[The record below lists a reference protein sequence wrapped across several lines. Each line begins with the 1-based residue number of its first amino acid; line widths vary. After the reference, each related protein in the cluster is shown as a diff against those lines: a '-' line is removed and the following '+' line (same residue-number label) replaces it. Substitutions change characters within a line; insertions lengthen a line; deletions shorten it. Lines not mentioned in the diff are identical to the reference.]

1 MPDSKKQILRAAKSG
16 DATAV
21 KTLLDTDAHLIDA
34 RDKDDSTPLHCAVWK
49 GHLEVVSTLLD
60 AGADVNAVNQND
72 HWGNTPLH
80 AAAHANHAAIAQLL
94 IERGANL
101 DARDAGGR
109 TPLDHTAFHK
119 ATSVAKVLRQTTAS
133 KK

>member
-1 MPDSKKQILRAAKSG
+1 MPDPRKEIFKAAKSG
-16 DATAV
+16 DADRVRA
-21 KTLLDTDAHLIDA
+21 LLASDAQLIDA

-49 GHLEVVSTLLD
+49 GHLSVVSTLLNE
-60 AGADVNAVNQND
+60 GADINAVNQND

-101 DARDAGGR
+101 DARDVNGR

-119 ATSVAKVLRQTTAS
+119 ATSVAKLLQQKTN

>member
-1 MPDSKKQILRAAKSG
+1 MPDPQKEILKAAKSG
-16 DATAV
+16 DTVAV
-21 KTLLDTDAHLIDA
+21 KALLKTDADLLNA

-49 GHLEVVSTLLD
+49 GHLQVVSTLLD
-60 AGADVNAVNQND
+60 AGADVNALNQND

-80 AAAHANHAAIAQLL
+80 AAAHANHTEIAHLL
-94 IERGANL
+94 IQRGANIE
-101 DARDAGGR
+101 ARDANGR

-119 ATSVAKVLRQTTAS
+119 AKAVAKLLQQTTAA

>member
-1 MPDSKKQILRAAKSG
+1 MPDAKKQILKAAKSG
-16 DATAV
+16 DAAAV
-21 KTLLDTDAHLIDA
+21 KTLLDSDAHLIDA

-49 GHLEVVSTLLD
+49 GQLEVVSTLLD

-80 AAAHANHAAIAQLL
+80 AAAHANHAAIAELL
-94 IERGANL
+94 IDRGAKL

-119 ATSVAKVLRQTTAS
+119 ATAVAKLLQQTTAS

>member
-1 MPDSKKQILRAAKSG
+1 MPDAKKEIFKAAKSG
-16 DATAV
+16 DEDRVRA
-21 KTLLDTDAHLIDA
+21 LLDSDAQLINA
-34 RDKDDSTPLHCAVWK
+34 RDTDDSTPLHCAVWK
-49 GHLEVVSTLLD
+49 GHLSVVSTLLN

-80 AAAHANHAAIAQLL
+80 AAAHANHTAIAQLL

-101 DARDAGGR
+101 DARDVSGR
-109 TPLDHTAFHK
+109 TPLEHTAFHK
-119 ATSVAKVLRQTTAS
+119 ATAVAKLLQQTTN